1 VTGLLQF
8 IFGPRPSGAEQK
20 KGGSAEAGR
29 PKGNMMLNIVET
41 QVHDN
46 APERKPQPNLAF
58 INEGLSMFTPDRAQ
72 TVLEHC
78 RYDRQRDETKA
89 KAHIAALA
97 EQMRRGLWL
106 PKTQIDFANVNGRKI
121 LVNGHHRMHAQIAAG
136 TNIIWNVVVHDC
148 ADEAEVA
155 ALYWKFDTTV
165 RKRTTSNLVRGI
177 GLAED
182 LGIDKSWA
190 SALWGAAPALHL
202 GLRFYRNDGDRT
214 ALLPDE
220 RVAVCRAYASEALDY
235 QEAAKKAILPVRMKL
250 RTVSFVAPG
259 LAVLKH
265 DHSTACAFLNGM
277 CEDDGLAKGDPRK
290 TLLADMQVRKG
301 TSGLLV
307 AQMMSFAL
315 AWNAFRAG
323 REMKIV
329 KVTGGAVQLAGTPFT
344 VRA

>member
-1 VTGLLQF
+1 MTMHQG
-8 IFGPRPSGAEQK
+8 
-20 KGGSAEAGR
+20 
-29 PKGNMMLNIVET
+29 
-41 QVHDN
+41 
-46 APERKPQPNLAF
+46 RKPQPNLTF
-58 INEGLSMFTPDRAQ
+58 INEGLAMFTPDRAR

-220 RVAVCRAYASEALDY
+220 RVAVCHAYASEALDY

-250 RTVSFVAPG
+250 RTVSFIAPG

-265 DHSTACAFLNGM
+265 DHSTACDSSTGCAKTTGWRRAIPERPSWLT
-277 CEDDGLAKGDPRK
+277 CKSAKGRVDCSSR
-290 TLLADMQVRKG
+290 R
-301 TSGLLV
+301 
-307 AQMMSFAL
+307 
-315 AWNAFRAG
+315 
-323 REMKIV
+323 
-329 KVTGGAVQLAGTPFT
+329 
-344 VRA
+344 